1 VIRLLAIASS
11 MTAFLCARAAFGERG
26 SVSIEVGSG
35 VALVNVRAP
44 YAAGAPSQMG
54 STLTTSVGVRYA
66 VTNAFEVGASAFYQ
80 PPTTFTHGHAQVSS
94 PGGALEGVLMERTS
108 QLGALVGARV
118 VHGFTWR
125 LIAGTDFGFARRSFS
140 SLNHYDVSD
149 PDGAQ
154 SFGLVLTDTFQT
166 APIVAPSTGLE
177 WVGDH
182 VTVALVPRVEFLFG
196 KTPTWAFTMPL
207 TLSWSWYQ

>member
-1 VIRLLAIASS
+1 MQDEPWKSYRGRTAHVAQVRSTAPAS
-11 MTAFLCARAAFGERG
+11 
-26 SVSIEVGSG
+26 
-35 VALVNVRAP
+35 RAP
-44 YAAGAPSQMG
+44 PLG
-54 STLTTSVGVRYA
+54 SSLVEQADDLACR
-66 VTNAFEVGASAFYQ
+66 YQ
-80 PPTTFTHGHAQVSS
+80 PPTTFTHGHAQVPS

-140 SLNHYDVSD
+140 SINHYDVSD

-166 APIVAPSTGLE
+166 VPIVEPSAGLE